1 MLSPI
6 TSKMK
11 SVVRTQG
18 RLKSSLASKFDAQA
32 TIPVHLHPDIAF
44 TLPHIVLDGRDH
56 LVWHFILAGY
66 RVGINLAVV
75 HYDKCVF
82 GKDANKFNPSRWFD
96 HKDAVTMDEYMIH
109 FGAVLRTC
117 MGEKHRSP
125 LQSSFIGCSLSTVTV
140 PCCTTNMCI
149 GSRYLRVK
157 STSSA
162 PKSSECSLSSLLVPQ
177 GLGKHTILG
186 SSSKCSSMYE

>member
-75 HYDKCVF
+75 HYDMCVF

-96 HKDAVTMDEYMIH
+96 HNDAVTMDEYMIH
-109 FGAVLRTC
+109 FGAGLRTC

-140 PCCTTNMCI
+140 PCCTTNMHI

-177 GLGKHTILG
+177 GLGKHTTWFV
-186 SSSKCSSMYE
+186 KQMQFHV